1 VLWVTWRQHRAELA
15 GAVFLLA
22 AIAVALVVSGM
33 SMRDAYHA
41 DGIAACLSHPG
52 QSGCNQIIDGF
63 WQIHVGWSNA
73 LVALNLLPALAGMFI
88 GAPLLGREM
97 ERGTWKL
104 AFTQSV
110 TRTRWLTTKLGAV
123 ALAVLALAA
132 ALTALLTWWRGP
144 LDRIDGRLGPAFHLE
159 GPSLAATTL
168 FAVAVGTLV
177 GALLRRTVAAMAV
190 TGLVYA
196 AVRLPVQLF
205 LRPRYQAPV
214 LITYRRGDASAPNGQ
229 ATVNWVLSE
238 GWSDPAGHQISTNQ
252 LAEIVNRLHQGQGIK
267 DEWVN
272 QYITEHHLLR
282 YIEYQPNGRFWT
294 FELIEAGLFVGLA
307 AILVTAAIWLVR
319 RRTT

>member
-33 SMRDAYHA
+33 SMRDAYHG
-41 DGIAACLSHPG
+41 DGVAACLSHPG
-52 QSGCNQIIDGF
+52 QGGCGQLIDHF
-63 WQIHVGWSNA
+63 WQVHVGWSNA

-88 GAPLLGREM
+88 GAPLLGREL

-110 TRTRWLTTKLGAV
+110 TRTRWLTTKLGVV
-123 ALAVLALAA
+123 ALGVLALAA

-144 LDRIDGRLGPAFHLE
+144 LDRIDGRIGPAFHLE
-159 GPSLAATTL
+159 GLSLAATTL
-168 FAVAVGTLV
+168 FAVAVGTLA

-196 AVRLPVQLF
+196 AVRVPVQLF
-205 LRPRYQAPV
+205 LRPRYQVPV
-214 LITYRRGDASAPNGQ
+214 LITPNRGDPSASTGQ
-229 ATVNWVLSE
+229 ATVNWVLGE
-238 GWSDPAGHQISTNQ
+238 GWIDPTGHRISNNQ
-252 LAEIVNRLHQGQGIK
+252 LDSIVDRLHQGQGVRN
-267 DEWVN
+267 DWVG
-272 QYITEHHLLR
+272 QYITEHHLR
-282 YIEYQPNGRFWT
+282 PYIEYQPNGRFWT

-307 AILVTAAIWLVR
+307 AILVTVAIWLVR